1 MFRTRQLV
9 GLACAL
15 GIVAAHAEVPHLTL
29 DDIDQLSRDK
39 VVRNLKGEGDGAS
52 QGAGVS
58 NLSLPVPVPGAAGT
72 AAKPVVV
79 PAVRTEPSRHAERVS
94 FVGAYRDGNGMH
106 VLYEFRNAIYPALVG
121 TDLLNGWK
129 ATKVDGYLV
138 TVSDG
143 KGKPWTEP
151 IAGGS
156 ASPESSPSPA
166 LRALGDLGGPL
177 PPSAAFTPISMPRS
191 GQ

>member
-1 MFRTRQLV
+1 MFRTRHIV

-15 GIVAAHAEVPHLTL
+15 GVVTAHAETPHLTL

-39 VVRNLKGEGDGAS
+39 VVRNLKGEGDGSA

-58 NLSLPVPVPGAAGT
+58 NLSLPVPGPVGA

-79 PAVRTEPSRHAERVS
+79 PAVRAEPARHAERVS
-94 FVGAYRDGNGMH
+94 FLGAYRDGSGMH

-121 TDLLNGWK
+121 SDLLNGWK
-129 ATKVDGYLV
+129 VTKVDGYLV
-138 TVSDG
+138 TVSEG

-151 IAGGS
+151 IAGSS
-156 ASPESSPSPA
+156 ASPESSSSPA
-166 LRALGDLGGPL
+166 LRALSDLSGPL
-177 PPSAAFTPISMPRS
+177 PPSAAFTPVSMPRP

>member
-1 MFRTRQLV
+1 MFRTRRLV

-15 GIVAAHAEVPHLTL
+15 GVMAAHAETPHLTL

-39 VVRNLKGEGDGAS
+39 VVRKLKDEGDAPA
-52 QGAGVS
+52 QGVGVS
-58 NLSLPVPVPGAAGT
+58 TLSSPVPGAVGT

-79 PAVRTEPSRHAERVS
+79 PTVRTEPARRAERVS
-94 FVGAYRDGNGMH
+94 FVGAYSDSSGMH

-121 TDLLNGWK
+121 SNLLNGWK
-129 ATKVDGYLV
+129 VTKVDGYLV
-138 TVSDG
+138 TVSEG

-151 IAGGS
+151 IAGSS
-156 ASPESSPSPA
+156 ASPDSSSSPA
-166 LRALGDLGGPL
+166 LRALSDLGGPL
-177 PPSAAFTPISMPRS
+177 PPSAILTPVSMPRP